1 MKKIGTY
8 LAFPLLVILIL
19 LLYGFS
25 LKRNQQKKVQ
35 KIEVQF
41 EGGENEFLTHESVNK
56 LLIQNNEEFKNQP
69 KSVID
74 LHELENL
81 ISANPY
87 VEEAVVFLTPRGL
100 LKTQIKQR
108 EPLARIITNNESYYI
123 DKYGV
128 KIPLSSNHSARVPLV
143 LGVNSFKDVKEITQ
157 LVNYFFEDDFLK
169 KEIVA
174 MKKMPNDEYVFNVR
188 SGDYKINFGKCVNID
203 KKIKKIKAFYN
214 KALLDKTIHNYKTI
228 NVKYHNQVVCTKQ
241 HQVGK
246 AKSLG
251 VKRGVVNN
259 ITQTIQSIQQAVDE
273 AESVS
278 GQKIEEVVVGIAGQH
293 IRSLHHSDY
302 ITRTK
307 SDEVIEAKDINDL
320 ENQVHKLVMLPGEEI
335 IHVLPQE
342 FKVDSQADIKEPIGM
357 YGGRLEANF
366 HVVVGQ
372 VSSIR
377 NIGRCVKSAGLSLS
391 DITLEPLASA
401 SAVLS
406 REEKEAGVALI
417 DIGGGTTDLAIFK
430 DGIIRHTAVI
440 PFGGNVITEDIK
452 EGCSIIEKQAEL
464 LKVKFGSAWP
474 GENKETEIVSIPG
487 EHVYLEIKNYGHETQ
502 KGKLIAGIVL
512 TGGGSQL
519 KHLRQLVEYITG
531 MDARIGFPNE
541 NLAGESDDNLS
552 SPSYATAVG
561 LLMEGLSKPE
571 IERVV
576 EEKVV
581 TEASFQPIESVEK
594 ESIVIEDKQV
604 EPKRRAKSFFD
615 KFTER
620 FKEFLDNAE

>member
-1 MKKIGTY
+1 MENNKIAVGLDIGTTKIV
-8 LAFPLLVILIL
+8 AMIGRKNE
-19 LLYGFS
+19 YG
-25 LKRNQQKKVQ
+25 
-35 KIEVQF
+35 KIEV
-41 EGGENEFLTHESVNK
+41 
-56 LLIQNNEEFKNQP
+56 
-69 KSVID
+69 
-74 LHELENL
+74 
-81 ISANPY
+81 
-87 VEEAVVFLTPRGL
+87 
-100 LKTQIKQR
+100 
-108 EPLARIITNNESYYI
+108 
-123 DKYGV
+123 
-128 KIPLSSNHSARVPLV
+128 
-143 LGVNSFKDVKEITQ
+143 LGI
-157 LVNYFFEDDFLK
+157 
-169 KEIVA
+169 
-174 MKKMPNDEYVFNVR
+174 
-188 SGDYKINFGKCVNID
+188 
-203 KKIKKIKAFYN
+203 
-214 KALLDKTIHNYKTI
+214 
-228 NVKYHNQVVCTKQ
+228 
-241 HQVGK
+241 GK

-278 GQKIEEVVVGIAGQH
+278 GQKIDDVVVGIAGQH

-302 ITRTK
+302 ITRDNA
-307 SDEVIEAKDINDL
+307 DEVITDEDICAL
-320 ENQVHKLVMLPGEEI
+320 VNQVHKLVMLPGEEI

-342 FKVDSQADIKEPIGM
+342 FKVDSQPEIKEPIGM

-377 NIGRCVKSAGLSLS
+377 NIGRCVKSAGLDLS

-406 REEKEAGVALI
+406 QEEKEAGVALI

-474 GENKETEIVSIPG
+474 GENKDTEIVSIPG
-487 EHVYLEIKNYGHETQ
+487 LRGREPKEITLKNLSKIIHARVQEIIEHVYLEIKNYGHETQ

-531 MDARIGFPNE
+531 MDTRIGYPNE
-541 NLAGESDDNLS
+541 HLAGDSDETLS
-552 SPSYATAVG
+552 SPAYATAVG
-561 LLMEGLSKPE
+561 LLMEGLKKQE
-571 IERVV
+571 KAKEEVV
-576 EEKVV
+576 VQDF
-581 TEASFQPIESVEK
+581 TEQTTPIDEPIIESEPIQETPEEVQK
-594 ESIVIEDKQV
+594 
-604 EPKRRAKSFFD
+604 PKRKEKTFFE